1 LLTAFGNNQPIRA
14 RLNVLLD
21 EGGAIFMHDA
31 QRLLSGATSP
41 PENASDI
48 PVMLTDMLKN
58 GLSVLWRGFE
68 YARDLDRER
77 WAFAV
82 EFDELIQ
89 LGLSTID
96 LRWLV
101 FRGYVDYASNG
112 TLNSRLHE
120 SGSMGCSFESGHTAF
135 VLTSSGASLVLQ
147 ILTATS
153 HVPSRSILYS
163 ENGASSLKPIENG
176 HVEIS
181 LAAQQP
187 RWDRERKELYYR
199 GSIVKQFKWPAANQE
214 TILMAFEEEGWPKR
228 IDDPLPR
235 KPDMDPINR
244 LHDTIKCLNRNHKKR
259 LLRFSGDG
267 TGEGILWNHLE
278 SVESDS

>member
-1 LLTAFGNNQPIRA
+1 
-14 RLNVLLD
+14 
-21 EGGAIFMHDA
+21 MHDA
-31 QRLLSGATSP
+31 PRLLNGATSP
-41 PENASDI
+41 PEIASDI

-82 EFDELIQ
+82 ELDELVQ
-89 LGLSTID
+89 LGLSEID

-120 SGSMGCSFESGHTAF
+120 SGSLGCSFESGRTAF
-135 VLTSSGASLVLQ
+135 VLTSAGASLALQ
-147 ILTATS
+147 ILTTKS
-153 HVPSRSILYS
+153 HAPSRSNLHS
-163 ENGASSLKPIENG
+163 ENGAPVVKPTENG

-181 LAAQQP
+181 PAAQQP
-187 RWDRERKELYYR
+187 RWDPEHKVLTYR
-199 GSIVKQFKWPAANQE
+199 GAIVKQFKWPAANQE
-214 TILMAFEEEGWPKR
+214 AILMAFEEEGWPKR

-235 KPDMDPINR
+235 NRDVDPISR
-244 LHDTIKCLNRNHKKR
+244 LHDTIKCLNRNQKKR
-259 LLRFSGDG
+259 SLRFSGDG

-278 SVESDS
+278 ANSRDG